1 MNAIWYKNKYKGG
14 TKEMKHNLKHQNHA
28 AGFIQAISAA
38 LVFFLMFSATGLPV
52 MAEGEDAANGTG
64 ETTTT
69 ETSGQATTEENSTGN
84 TPVEKSEVLQSEA
97 GVNPVLKTD
106 ESAENNAPEGD
117 AANVLAAMDDSEI
130 IPETPENPEAVPT
143 DFVSSDPATWD
154 HSKSIT
160 ATNLDSNYESEIT
173 LSLPSAE
180 EQLTTEVC
188 FVLDKSSFS
197 DTKDKARKLLGELKT
212 AAENTGAKVQ
222 VDIVEFNRTGHDHGS
237 YDLATQYEAIE
248 EAFAKQNSGGTNL
261 EAGLLV
267 AQEVLS
273 RRSDIPDSRKYMVL
287 VSDGDTYL
295 HCKGGDYNTP
305 YSRSYIP
312 VEKARGK
319 AYGGYYDESWYK
331 PSTPYEGNVG
341 RPSSNSQEE
350 WDAYLKDVAARNT
363 ESNGDAYD
371 FVWKYYDDVWEKMTA
386 EQVAA
391 DGFKTMPSGNRT
403 ASNIDIAFLQ
413 AANVYHTLAAKYH
426 CYSIAVQSL
435 NQKDGGHRAFMEY
448 LNGNAVATF
457 DGIRDEILYL
467 LAAGSTVED
476 YMGYVENDYNFDLA
490 APEKMTITVDDTE
503 NGGTVTYPA
512 KKIAENQF
520 GFDED
525 GQGNYSYVVTYVP
538 GDKKAQEY
546 FTWTI
551 NVPVTNFQHVSLKY
565 KVKLVN
571 PKNVA
576 GTYGEYDADGSLKKA
591 GLYIS
596 NQTVLKPMNSN
607 QKPGVEEKFQ
617 KPTVSYTVKAASTP
631 AAPAPAGSYDDGGP
645 FTKNACGNVYDRWG
659 NLIWASPACRVF
671 SKKVPGTGAG
681 Y

>member
-1 MNAIWYKNKYKGG
+1 MRYKDG
-14 TKEMKHNLKHQNHA
+14 TTEMKHNLKHQNHA
-28 AGFIQAISAA
+28 AGFIQAISAT
-38 LVFFLMFSATGLPV
+38 LVFFLMFSATGMPV

-69 ETSGQATTEENSTGN
+69 ETSGQTTTEENSTDN
-84 TPVEKSEVLQSEA
+84 TPVEKSEVVPSGADE
-97 GVNPVLKTD
+97 NPVLKTD

-117 AANVLAAMDDSEI
+117 AVNVLAAMDDSEI
-130 IPETPENPEAVPT
+130 VPETTPT
-143 DFVSSDPATWD
+143 DFVSSGPAAWD

-197 DTKDKARKLLGELKT
+197 DTKGKAMDLLGNLKT

-237 YDLATQYEAIE
+237 YDLATQYDEIE
-248 EAFAKQNSGGTNL
+248 GAFAKQNSGGTNM

-273 RRSDIPDSRKYMVL
+273 RRSDIPDNRKYMIL

-295 HCKGGDYNTP
+295 HCKNGDYHTS

-312 VEKARGK
+312 FDKASSTG
-319 AYGGYYDESWYK
+319 YGGYSDESWYY
-331 PSTPYEGNVG
+331 PSAPYEGNVG
-341 RPSSNSQEE
+341 RPSSNSQED

-363 ESNGDAYD
+363 ESNGDSYD
-371 FVWKYYDDVWEKMTA
+371 FVWKYYDGWQNMTA
-386 EQVAA
+386 EQVAD
-391 DGFKTMPSGNRT
+391 DGFKTMPSRNITRT

-413 AANVYHTLAAKYH
+413 EANVYHTLAAKYH

-435 NQKDGGHRAFMEY
+435 NQKDGGHPAFMKY

-457 DGIRDEILYL
+457 GGIRDEILYL
-467 LAAGSTVED
+467 LDAGSTVED

-512 KKIAENQF
+512 EKISENQF
-520 GFDED
+520 GFGEVEK
-525 GQGNYSYVVTYVP
+525 GNYKYVVTYVP

-565 KVKLVN
+565 KVKLMD
-571 PKNVA
+571 PKTGA
-576 GTYGEYDADGSLKKA
+576 GTYGEYDADGSLKKT

-631 AAPAPAGSYDDGGP
+631 AAPAPAGGYDDGGP

>member
-1 MNAIWYKNKYKGG
+1 
-14 TKEMKHNLKHQNHA
+14 MKHNLKHQNHA

-69 ETSGQATTEENSTGN
+69 ETSDQATTEENSTGN

-117 AANVLAAMDDSEI
+117 AANVLAATDDSEI
-130 IPETPENPEAVPT
+130 VPETTST
-143 DFVSSDPATWD
+143 DFVTSDPATWD

-197 DTKDKARKLLGELKT
+197 DTKETAMGLLGELKK

-237 YDLATQYEAIE
+237 YDLATQYDEIE
-248 EAFAKQNSGGTNL
+248 GAFAKQNSGGTNL

-312 VEKARGK
+312 VEQASGT
-319 AYGGYYDESWYK
+319 AYGGYYDESWYN
-331 PSTPYEGNVG
+331 PSAPYGVNVG

-363 ESNGDAYD
+363 ESNGDSYD
-371 FVWKYYDDVWEKMTA
+371 FVWKYYDGWENMTA
-386 EQVAA
+386 EQIAA
-391 DGFKTMPSGNRT
+391 DGFQPMPSLNITRT
-403 ASNIDIAFLQ
+403 ASNKDIAFLQ

-435 NQKDGGHRAFMEY
+435 NQPDGGHSAFMEY

-457 DGIRDEILYL
+457 DGIKNEILYL
-467 LAAGSTVED
+467 LDAGSTVEGSI
-476 YMGYVENDYNFDLA
+476 GYVENDYNFDLA

-512 KKIAENQF
+512 KKISENQF
-520 GFDED
+520 GFGED

-551 NVPVTNFQHVSLKY
+551 NVPITNFQHVSLKY
-565 KVKLVN
+565 KVKLMD

-576 GTYGEYDADGSLKKA
+576 GTYGEYDADGSLQKS

-607 QKPGVEEKFQ
+607 QQTSGDEEFQ

>member
-52 MAEGEDAANGTG
+52 MAEGEDAANSTG

-84 TPVEKSEVLQSEA
+84 TPVEKSEALQSEA

-117 AANVLAAMDDSEI
+117 AANVLAATDDSEI
-130 IPETPENPEAVPT
+130 VPETTPT
-143 DFVSSDPATWD
+143 DFVTSDPAAWD

-160 ATNLDSNYESEIT
+160 ATNLDPNYESEIT

-197 DTKDKARKLLGELKT
+197 DTKEKAMGLLGELKK

-237 YDLATQYEAIE
+237 YDLATQYDEIE
-248 EAFAKQNSGGTNL
+248 GAFAKQNSGGTNL

-295 HCKGGDYNTP
+295 HCKGGDYKTP
-305 YSRSYIP
+305 YSRSYIS
-312 VEKARGK
+312 VEQASGT
-319 AYGGYYDESWYK
+319 AYGGYYDESWYN
-331 PSTPYEGNVG
+331 PSAPYEGNTG
-341 RPSSNSQEE
+341 RPTDNSPEAWE
-350 WDAYLKDVAARNT
+350 KYLKDVAARNT
-363 ESNGDAYD
+363 ESSGDSYD
-371 FVWKYYDDVWEKMTA
+371 FVWKYYDGWQNMTT
-386 EQVAA
+386 EQIAA
-391 DGFKTMPSGNRT
+391 DGFKTMPAKIRS
-403 ASNIDIAFLQ
+403 ASNFDIALLQ

-435 NQKDGGHRAFMEY
+435 NQPDGGHSAFMEY

-457 DGIRDEILYL
+457 DGIKNEILYL
-467 LAAGSTVED
+467 LDAGSTVVGSI
-476 YMGYVENDYNFDLA
+476 GYVENDYNFDLA

-512 KKIAENQF
+512 KKISENQF
-520 GFDED
+520 GFGEN

-565 KVKLVN
+565 KVKLMD

-607 QKPGVEEKFQ
+607 QQTSGDEEFQ

-645 FTKNACGNVYDRWG
+645 FTKNECGNVYDRWG

>member
-1 MNAIWYKNKYKGG
+1 
-14 TKEMKHNLKHQNHA
+14 MKHNLKHQNHA
-28 AGFIQAISAA
+28 TGFIQAISAA
-38 LVFFLMFSATGLPV
+38 LVFFLMFSATGMPV

-69 ETSGQATTEENSTGN
+69 ETSGQTTTEENSTDN
-84 TPVEKSEVLQSEA
+84 TPVEKSEVAQSEV

-106 ESAENNAPEGD
+106 ESAENNTPESD

-130 IPETPENPEAVPT
+130 VPETPENPEAVPT

-197 DTKDKARKLLGELKT
+197 DTKGTAMDLLRELKT
-212 AAENTGAKVQ
+212 AAETTGAKVQ

-237 YDLATQYEAIE
+237 YDLATQYDEIE
-248 EAFAKQNSGGTNL
+248 GAFAKQNSGGTNM

-273 RRSDIPDSRKYMVL
+273 RRSDIPDNRKYMIL

-295 HCKGGDYNTP
+295 HCKNGDYHTS

-312 VEKARGK
+312 FDKARRTG
-319 AYGGYYDESWYK
+319 YGGYSDESWYY
-331 PSTPYEGNVG
+331 PSAPYEGNVG
-341 RPSSNSQEE
+341 RPSSNSQED

-363 ESNGDAYD
+363 ESNGDSYD
-371 FVWKYYDDVWEKMTA
+371 FVWKYLDGWQNMTA

-391 DGFKTMPSGNRT
+391 DGFKTMPAGNRT

-467 LAAGSTVED
+467 LDAGSTVED

-512 KKIAENQF
+512 EKISENQF
-520 GFDED
+520 GFGEVEK
-525 GQGNYSYVVTYVP
+525 GNYKYVVTYVP
-538 GDKKAQEY
+538 GDKKAQEH

-551 NVPVTNFQHVSLKY
+551 NCPVTNFQHVSLKY
-565 KVKLVN
+565 KVKLMD
-571 PKNVA
+571 PKTGA

-631 AAPAPAGSYDDGGP
+631 ATPAPAGGYDDGGP